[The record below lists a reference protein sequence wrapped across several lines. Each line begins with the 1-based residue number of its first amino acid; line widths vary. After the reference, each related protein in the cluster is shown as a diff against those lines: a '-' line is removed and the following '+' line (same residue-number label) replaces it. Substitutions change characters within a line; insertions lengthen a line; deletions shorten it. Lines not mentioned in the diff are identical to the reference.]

1 MLNVIVLVISGIC
14 IICLA
19 VCLFC
24 LALLALSYLFRWIFD
39 LIGEHFDADWAWT
52 VSNFFD
58 SIVQNEI
65 IETLALTGL
74 RVLACSGRSSH
85 GSFSS
90 DSSSS
95 FNSHGSR
102 GSSTGRK
109 F

>member
-1 MLNVIVLVISGIC
+1 MLNIIVLIISGIC
-14 IICLA
+14 IACFA

-58 SIVQNEI
+58 SIVENEI
-65 IETLALTGL
+65 IEMLALTGL
-74 RVLACSGRSSH
+74 RVLACAGRSR
-85 GSFSS
+85 GSISFG
-90 DSSSS
+90 SSSS
-95 FNSHGSR
+95 INTHGSR